1 MDVLNR
7 RRISVIVPTRDRP
20 GMLRGALASIR
31 AIEGPDL
38 MFEIVV
44 ADNGSHPETA
54 AIADEFRALRVPVR
68 GEGASMA
75 RNAALAI
82 ASGDYL
88 AFLDD
93 DDEWISTHLRRHIE
107 LLETRA
113 DIDGVIG
120 QVVSADQDM
129 RRIGEPWPNEPMG
142 EGDELLRRMLSG
154 YFPQIGAVV
163 VRAKV
168 RDAIG
173 VFDEE
178 LIGGEDLDW
187 LLRLARRDKLT
198 VVHTESVLFR
208 GRPLGSYDALQ
219 LKRSHYDRKVFLR
232 HAVPEW
238 RIWESPSQFFN
249 AYYGTLRHYY
259 RYFVDLALRHAARG
273 ERWKALRAIW
283 CAFRVF
289 PMRTVYH
296 LLSKKRLRMAWIGA
310 FTPRPERSTAMMH
323 FFVTFAM
330 SAHV

>member
-1 MDVLNR
+1 MGVLNR
-7 RRISVIVPTRDRP
+7 RRVSVIVPTRDRP
-20 GMLRGALASIR
+20 AMLRGALASIR
-31 AIEGPDL
+31 AIEGPDIA
-38 MFEIVV
+38 FEIVV
-44 ADNGSHPETA
+44 ADNGRSPETA
-54 AIADEFRALRVPVR
+54 AIADEYRALRVPVS
-68 GEGASMA
+68 GEGASIA

-107 LLETRA
+107 LLETRP

-120 QVVSADQDM
+120 QVVSADHQM
-129 RRIGEPWPNEPMG
+129 RRVGEPWPNEPMG

-163 VRAKV
+163 CRANV

-173 VFDEE
+173 HFDEK

-187 LLRLARRDKLT
+187 LLRLARQDKLT

-232 HAVPEW
+232 HALAEW
-238 RIWESPSQFFN
+238 RIWKSPGQFFN

-273 ERWKALRAIW
+273 ERWQALRAIW
-283 CAFRVF
+283 FAFRVF
-289 PMRTVYH
+289 PLRTTYH
-296 LLSKKRLRMAWIGA
+296 LLSKRRLRMAWIGA
-310 FTPRPERSTAMMH
+310 FSPRPNRSAAMMH
-323 FFVTFAM
+323 LFVTFAM
-330 SAHV
+330 AAPV